1 MNNPSPAISN
11 NMVWAILST
20 LFCCLPLGIVSII
33 HAAKVDGLVAAGNY
47 AAAQEAADKAKA
59 WAMWAAGAWL
69 ILVVLYVVFIL
80 MIGVSSVGLSG
91 LSGMN

>member
-1 MNNPSPAISN
+1 MNTQMRPISN

-47 AAAQEAADKAKA
+47 AAAQEAADKAKS
-59 WAMWAAGAWL
+59 WAIWAAGAFVVLL
-69 ILVVLYVVFIL
+69 ILYVAFIL
-80 MIGVSSVGLSG
+80 VIGISATGSG
-91 LSGMN
+91 LR

>member
-1 MNNPSPAISN
+1 MNTQMRPISN

-47 AAAQEAADKAKA
+47 AAAQEAADKAKS
-59 WAMWAAGAWL
+59 WAIWAAGAFVVLL
-69 ILVVLYVVFIL
+69 ILYVAFIL
-80 MIGVSSVGLSG
+80 VIGISATGGGLR
-91 LSGMN
+91 

>member
-1 MNNPSPAISN
+1 MNNTSPAISN

-47 AAAQEAADKAKA
+47 AAAQEAADKAKS

-69 ILVVLYVVFIL
+69 ILIVLYVVFF
-80 MIGVSSVGLSG
+80 MVVGVSSAG
-91 LSGMN
+91 LSGMH

>member
-1 MNNPSPAISN
+1 MNSPAISN
-11 NMVWAILST
+11 NMVWAILAT

-47 AAAQEAADKAKA
+47 AAAQEAADKAKS

-69 ILVVLYVVFIL
+69 ILIVLYVVFI
-80 MIGVSSVGLSG
+80 MVIGVSSAGLSG
-91 LSGMN
+91 LSGMH

>member
-1 MNNPSPAISN
+1 MNTQMRPISN

-47 AAAQEAADKAKA
+47 AAAQEAADKAKS
-59 WAMWAAGAWL
+59 WAIWAAGAFVVLL
-69 ILVVLYVVFIL
+69 ILYVAFIL
-80 MIGVSSVGLSG
+80 VIGISATGMGLH
-91 LSGMN
+91 